1 MRKTSLFQRFM
12 RFFFTHL
19 YTTIAWSYDI
29 VSGLVSIGQWKDWVL
44 TAAQQV
50 DSGPVLELGY
60 GPGHLLLEGAR
71 HGWNRAGIDISGQM
85 AKIAARRLRRH
96 GCTPRAILGSAQ
108 HLPHPGRAFQ
118 HVLSTFP
125 DEYITSEQTLA
136 EIHRVLRPGGSLI
149 IVAMSEITG
158 AGILDRLAAWLF
170 RFTGQTGP
178 ISDAWREPLKQA
190 GFHPEIRSMQLPRS
204 RVTLI
209 TGDRT

>member
-1 MRKTSLFQRFM
+1 MRKANLLTQFL

-19 YTTIAWSYDI
+19 YTTIAWSYDF
-29 VSGLVSIGQWKDWVL
+29 VSGVVSIGQWKTWVL

-60 GPGHLLLEGAR
+60 GPGHLLLEGAKR
-71 HGWNRAGIDISGQM
+71 GWSGAGIDISGQM
-85 AKIAARRLRRH
+85 AKMASRRLRRH
-96 GCTPRAILGSAQ
+96 GCTTRAIQGSAQ

-125 DEYITSEQTLA
+125 DEYITSEQTLS
-136 EIHRVLRPGGSLI
+136 EIHRVLRPGGSLV

-158 AGILDRLAAWLF
+158 AGIFDRLAAWLF
-170 RFTGQTGP
+170 RFTGQTGSIP
-178 ISDAWREPLKQA
+178 DSWREPLKQA
-190 GFHPEIRSMQLPRS
+190 GFRPEIRSMQLPRS

-209 TGDRT
+209 TGAKT